1 MERVEKLLS
10 LPLYQEY
17 LARNAEK
24 EVDRK
29 FCVHNWQHFL
39 DVARLTYI
47 LLLES
52 DEQDKLREEIGTK
65 TKEIAYAAALLHD
78 IGKWQ
83 EYETGEDHAL
93 VSAKLARALLLEVD
107 FTSGEIDLICQAIE
121 EHRTASVP
129 QTILGSHLK
138 KADKLARLCRFCSA
152 QGDCYKFQQMETA
165 HCYLVY

>member
-17 LARNAEK
+17 LAQNEEK
-24 EVDRK
+24 EKERK

-52 DEQDKLREEIGTK
+52 PDQDKLAAEMGSQV
-65 TKEIAYAAALLHD
+65 KELAYAAALLHD

-93 VSAKLARALLLEVD
+93 VSAKLARALLLDAD
-107 FTSGEIDLICQAIE
+107 FTDLETNLICQAIE
-121 EHRTASVP
+121 EHRTASTP
-129 QTILGSHLK
+129 QTVLGYYLK
-138 KADKLARLCRFCSA
+138 KADKLARLCRFCAA
-152 QGDCYKFQQMETA
+152 QKECYKFQQMETA